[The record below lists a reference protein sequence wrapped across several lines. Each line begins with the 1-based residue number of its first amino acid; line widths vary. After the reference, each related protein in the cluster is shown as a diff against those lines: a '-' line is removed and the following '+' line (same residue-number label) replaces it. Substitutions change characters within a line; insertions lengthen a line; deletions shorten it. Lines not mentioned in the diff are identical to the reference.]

1 MFNSQFYLLANVSSI
16 VFCSEELDMKN
27 RFLEGIESNEL
38 LNILENSYLK
48 EKINLLLS
56 NENLV
61 YTKKG
66 RLNKSGACR
75 ILDMKNKE
83 LETFLEE
90 CRKVLEVDQFLEK
103 DEYQA
108 LKESD

>member
-1 MFNSQFYLLANVSSI
+1 
-16 VFCSEELDMKN
+16 MKN
-27 RFLEGIESNEL
+27 KFLEGIENSEL

-75 ILDMKNKE
+75 ILNMKNKE

-90 CRKVLEVDQFLEK
+90 CRKILEVDQFI
-103 DEYQA
+103 DRNEYNY
-108 LKESD
+108 LKEEQDEEEED

>member
-1 MFNSQFYLLANVSSI
+1 MSLDNMEII
-16 VFCSEELDMKN
+16 VKN
-27 RFLEGIESNEL
+27 KFLEGIENGEL

-56 NENLV
+56 NENSV

-75 ILDMKNKE
+75 ILSMKSKE
-83 LETFLEE
+83 LENFLEE
-90 CRKVLEVDQFLEK
+90 CRKILEVDQFL
-103 DEYQA
+103 DRDQY
-108 LKESD
+108 ESLNYDD

>member
-1 MFNSQFYLLANVSSI
+1 
-16 VFCSEELDMKN
+16 MKN
-27 RFLEGIESNEL
+27 KFLEGVENTEL
-38 LNILENSYLK
+38 LHILENSYLK

-75 ILDMKNKE
+75 ILSMKNKE
-83 LETFLEE
+83 LDTFLEE
-90 CRKVLEVDQFLEK
+90 CRKVLEVDQFLEPE
-103 DEYQA
+103 EYQN
-108 LKESD
+108 LQEDNE

>member
-1 MFNSQFYLLANVSSI
+1 MFASRQKRVPYDTQEIF
-16 VFCSEELDMKN
+16 MKN
-27 RFLEGIESNEL
+27 KFLEDIENGEL
-38 LNILENSYLK
+38 LYMLENSYLK

-75 ILDMKNKE
+75 ILNMKNKE

-90 CRKVLEVDQFLEK
+90 CRKILEVAQFLDAGEYAELQ
-103 DEYQA
+103 DE
-108 LKESD
+108 E

>member
-1 MFNSQFYLLANVSSI
+1 
-16 VFCSEELDMKN
+16 MKN
-27 RFLEGIESNEL
+27 RFLESIENGEL
-38 LNILENSYLK
+38 LTILEKSYLK
-48 EKINLLLS
+48 EKIGLLLS

-75 ILDMKNKE
+75 ILSMKNKE

-90 CRKVLEVDQFLEK
+90 CRKVLEVDQFLEP
-103 DEYQA
+103 DEYKKLQ
-108 LKESD
+108 EDNGE

>member
-1 MFNSQFYLLANVSSI
+1 
-16 VFCSEELDMKN
+16 MKN
-27 RFLEGIESNEL
+27 KFLEGIENTEL

-75 ILDMKNKE
+75 ILNMKNKE

-90 CRKVLEVDQFLEK
+90 CRKILEVDQFLDKE
-103 DEYQA
+103 EYEM
-108 LKESD
+108 LTEDD

>member
-1 MFNSQFYLLANVSSI
+1 
-16 VFCSEELDMKN
+16 MKN
-27 RFLEGIESNEL
+27 KFLEGVENTEL
-38 LNILENSYLK
+38 LQILENSYLK
-48 EKINLLLS
+48 EKIGLLLS

-75 ILDMKNKE
+75 ILNMKNKE

-90 CRKVLEVDQFLEK
+90 CRKILEVDQFL
-103 DEYQA
+103 DGNEYE
-108 LKESD
+108 ESEEDF

>member
-1 MFNSQFYLLANVSSI
+1 
-16 VFCSEELDMKN
+16 MKN
-27 RFLEGIESNEL
+27 KFLEGIENSEL
-38 LNILENSYLK
+38 LDILENSYLK

-75 ILDMKNKE
+75 ILNMKNKE

-90 CRKVLEVDQFLEK
+90 CRKILEVDQFIDK
-103 DEYQA
+103 NEYDSLREEEQ
-108 LKESD
+108 EED

>member
-1 MFNSQFYLLANVSSI
+1 
-16 VFCSEELDMKN
+16 MKN
-27 RFLEGIESNEL
+27 KFLEGIENTEL

-75 ILDMKNKE
+75 ILNMKNKE

-90 CRKVLEVDQFLEK
+90 CRKILEVDQFLDKE
-103 DEYQA
+103 EYEM
-108 LKESD
+108 LSEDD

>member
-1 MFNSQFYLLANVSSI
+1 
-16 VFCSEELDMKN
+16 MKN
-27 RFLEGIESNEL
+27 KFLEGVENNEL

-56 NENLV
+56 NESLV

-75 ILDMKNKE
+75 ILNMKNKE

-90 CRKVLEVDQFLEK
+90 CRKILEVDQFLDKE
-103 DEYQA
+103 EYEI
-108 LKESD
+108 LKELD

>member
-1 MFNSQFYLLANVSSI
+1 
-16 VFCSEELDMKN
+16 MKN

-90 CRKVLEVDQFLEK
+90 CRKVLEVDPQNQE
-103 DEYQA
+103 A
-108 LKESD
+108 LQNKQQIEDIYTQMGRPIPQ

>member
-1 MFNSQFYLLANVSSI
+1 
-16 VFCSEELDMKN
+16 MKN
-27 RFLEGIESNEL
+27 KFLEGVENTEL
-38 LNILENSYLK
+38 LHILENSYLK
-48 EKINLLLS
+48 EKINLLLT
-56 NENLV
+56 NENLA

-75 ILDMKNKE
+75 ILNMKNKE

-90 CRKVLEVDQFLEK
+90 CRKVLEVDQFLEP

-108 LKESD
+108 LNDA